1 MKVFFSFLLTII
13 LPIYLSALSADEQLL
28 FDRMSKI
35 SKNFYAILNDEKNDV
50 QMRRDK
56 ILKEVIHLFDFNIMA
71 RLSLDKKI
79 RSSITKE
86 EYKQFTKVFESYIKN
101 FYLDRIDL
109 LKGSS
114 STVRESKQNK
124 SRIFVKATVDSEAK
138 STPII
143 YKFYKTKQQKW
154 LIYDLEI
161 ANVSILQS
169 YRAQFSSYLNEHT
182 FTELLDKLE
191 KQQV

>member
-1 MKVFFSFLLTII
+1 MKIIFSFLLTVF
-13 LPIYLSALSADEQLL
+13 LPIYLSAQSADEKHL
-28 FDRMSKI
+28 FDKMSKI
-35 SKNFYAILNDEKNDV
+35 SENFYAILNDEKNDS
-50 QMRRDK
+50 QMRKDK
-56 ILKEVIHLFDFNIMA
+56 ILKEVVHLFDFNIMA

-79 RSSITKE
+79 RSTISKD

-124 SRIFVKATVDSEAK
+124 SRVFVKATIDSDTK
-138 STPII
+138 STLII
-143 YKFYKTKQQKW
+143 YKFYKTKQNTW

-169 YRAQFSSYLNEHT
+169 YRAQFSSFLNEHS
-182 FTELLDKLE
+182 FNELLHKL
-191 KQQV
+191 KNQQV